1 MAAADPVGL
10 PCQHVLALPSPCP
23 RLLPRWAFAHL
34 CPSYVLLYLVR
45 PPLPHPPPPFF
56 LQCPPGDPVQPEPL
70 LKRQTQ
76 GTQSESPT
84 PSTVLRPQ
92 AAHPRGL
99 QAVPPG
105 PAPASSLASSTSHC
119 PSAPF
124 LCQAPGRALEIR
136 SRNLTVPSS
145 RSWFSGCTR
154 TASEK
159 SQASFRTR
167 LWWWQRP
174 CEAAERTDVLQ
185 CALEGVALQC
195 AREGVSDPSLGR
207 SAVPSFVCVLC
218 FPVRG
223 PCACFVKFL
232 LSISLS
238 LD

>member
-145 RSWFSGCTR
+145 RSWFCGCTR

-159 SQASFRTR
+159 SQASFTNEAVVVATTLRGSRTHR
-167 LWWWQRP
+167 
-174 CEAAERTDVLQ
+174 C
-185 CALEGVALQC
+185 
-195 AREGVSDPSLGR
+195 PS
-207 SAVPSFVCVLC
+207 VCTGWG
-218 FPVRG
+218 RG
-223 PCACFVKFL
+223 PFLGSVCCAFL
-232 LSISLS
+232 CLRSVLPSAWALCVFR
-238 LD
+238 